1 MSQEQAWATRCLH
14 SNPQHDQFGAVVPP
28 LYQTSTFEFKNCE
41 QGGNRFAGK
50 EDGYMYTRL
59 GNPTIANLEG
69 KIASLEGA
77 EAAACTS
84 SGMGAIASTVW
95 TFLSAGD
102 HMISDDTLYGCT
114 VSLFSHHLRR
124 MGIEVDL
131 IDTSIPGEVQKHLKK
146 NTKIVYCETPA
157 NPTLKCVDLERV
169 SKEAHSQPGVLV
181 VCDNTFCTALIQR
194 PLAHGVDIVVNSMT
208 KFYNGHTD
216 VVAGII
222 CGKKEHIN
230 KIKAEGIKDIT
241 GSVMSPHDAWLVV
254 RGMSTLALR
263 IQRCSE
269 NAEKIAHF
277 LKDHPKVSHV
287 YYPGLKDH
295 PTHDIA
301 CKQMDGF
308 GAMIT
313 FELKGGHDAGVAL
326 LDHVKLMTLAVSLG
340 GCESLIQ
347 HPASMTHACVPKEE
361 REAAGITDG
370 MIRLSVGIEG
380 VDDLIADLKQALDF
394 VK

>member
-1 MSQEQAWATRCLH
+1 MSQQQAWATRCIH
-14 SNPQHDQFGAVVPP
+14 SNPQHDQFGAVIAP
-28 LYQTSTFEFKNCE
+28 LYQTSTFEFKDCE

-50 EDGYMYTRL
+50 EDGFMYTRL

-69 KIASLEGA
+69 KIAALEGA
-77 EAAACTS
+77 EAGACVG

-114 VSLFSHHLRR
+114 VSLFTHHLRR

-169 SKEAHSQPGVLV
+169 AKEAHSQPGVLV
-181 VCDNTFCTALIQR
+181 VCDNTFCTALVQR
-194 PLAHGVDIVVNSMT
+194 PLQHGVDIVVNSMT

-216 VVAGII
+216 VVAGVI
-222 CGKKEHIN
+222 CGKKEHIA

-254 RGMSTLALR
+254 RGLSTLELR
-263 IQRCSE
+263 VSRCSE

-277 LKDHPKVSHV
+277 LKDHPKVAHV

-301 CKQMDGF
+301 CKQMDKF

-326 LDHVKLMTLAVSLG
+326 LNHVKLMTLAVSLG
-340 GCESLIQ
+340 GCETLIQ

-370 MIRLSVGIEG
+370 MIRVSIGIENA
-380 VDDLIADLKQALDF
+380 DDLIADFKQALDF